1 MHGPPVGGSAQRVHF
16 AGLPT
21 SLLLGFPRQVSKEQ
35 SQRDRTKQRKFDLS
49 YCKIAIHAHKSL
61 SIRFASMQISRSQ
74 DEKRTPNPKPRPEK
88 PRLITDVDVE
98 VPGTVLTD
106 RRFSCLFAR
115 DDRGRCGCFR
125 GRVPTS
131 RSLPWKRECALSSN
145 FPRQPYPKV
154 FITSVRIFIVLY
166 SSPTFYE
173 GTTYLR
179 TKVRNFTFVR
189 KYFRTTYEST
199 KVRKYFRKYFRKYN
213 VVRKYFR
220 TKVRKYFRTRTVY
233 SCTPRFTGQRCTCTH

>member
-154 FITSVRIFIVLY
+154 FITSVRIFIVALL
-166 SSPTFYE
+166 S
-173 GTTYLR
+173 TTYLR

-189 KYFRTTYEST
+189 KYNVRKYEST
-199 KVRKYFRKYFRKYN
+199 KVLSKVLSKVLRKYESTSVHVQCTAVHRVLQDN
-213 VVRKYFR
+213 VVRVHIDTTTTYCILSEIKR
-220 TKVRKYFRTRTVY
+220 V
-233 SCTPRFTGQRCTCTH
+233 

>member
-154 FITSVRIFIVLY
+154 FITSVRIFIVL
-166 SSPTFYE
+166 S
-173 GTTYLR
+173 TTYLR

-189 KYFRTTYEST
+189 KY
-199 KVRKYFRKYFRKYN
+199 N
-213 VVRKYFR
+213 VVRKYVVHR
-220 TKVRKYFRTRTVY
+220 TKLYNVRKYFRTRTVY
-233 SCTPRFTGQRCTCTH
+233 TVQLYTAFYRTTLYVYTLIPLLYSIRNKARIN

>member
-154 FITSVRIFIVLY
+154 FITSVRIFIVL
-166 SSPTFYE
+166 S
-173 GTTYLR
+173 TTYLR

-189 KYFRTTYEST
+189 KYN
-199 KVRKYFRKYFRKYN
+199 FRKYFRKYN
-213 VVRKYFR
+213 VVLSYES
-220 TKVRKYFRTRTVY
+220 TKVLPYTYSVQLYTAFYRTTLYVY
-233 SCTPRFTGQRCTCTH
+233 SCTH

>member
-154 FITSVRIFIVLY
+154 FITSVRIFIVL
-166 SSPTFYE
+166 S
-173 GTTYLR
+173 TTYLR

-189 KYFRTTYEST
+189 KYNVRKYEST
-199 KVRKYFRKYFRKYN
+199 SVHVQCTAVHRVLQDN
-213 VVRKYFR
+213 VVRVHID
-220 TKVRKYFRTRTVY
+220 TTTVFY
-233 SCTPRFTGQRCTCTH
+233 PK

>member
-145 FPRQPYPKV
+145 FLRQPYPKV
-154 FITSVRIFIVLY
+154 FITSVRIFIVLSTVQLTRRY
-166 SSPTFYE
+166 C
-173 GTTYLR
+173 
-179 TKVRNFTFVR
+179 TFVR
-189 KYFRTTYEST
+189 RYETLLSYESTTYEST
-199 KVRKYFRKYFRKYN
+199 KVRKYFRKYFRKY
-213 VVRKYFR
+213 YES
-220 TKVRKYFRTRTVY
+220 TKVLPYTYSVQLYTAFYRTTLYVYTLIPLQRTVFY
-233 SCTPRFTGQRCTCTH
+233 PK